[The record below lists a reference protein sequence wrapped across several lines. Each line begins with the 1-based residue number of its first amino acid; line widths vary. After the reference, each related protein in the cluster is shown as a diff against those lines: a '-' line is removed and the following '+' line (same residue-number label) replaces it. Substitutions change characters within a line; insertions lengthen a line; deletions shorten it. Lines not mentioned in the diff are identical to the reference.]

1 MDGHPIPGVQNPET
15 LAIIGDGDRTLA
27 GPPSGGN
34 HVSHRMFNGFQLQY
48 KSMYI
53 SLCKIQITQNSP
65 LESVWIPENMVF
77 QGRDSHPNIA

>member
-48 KSMYI
+48 KSM
-53 SLCKIQITQNSP
+53 
-65 LESVWIPENMVF
+65 
-77 QGRDSHPNIA
+77 